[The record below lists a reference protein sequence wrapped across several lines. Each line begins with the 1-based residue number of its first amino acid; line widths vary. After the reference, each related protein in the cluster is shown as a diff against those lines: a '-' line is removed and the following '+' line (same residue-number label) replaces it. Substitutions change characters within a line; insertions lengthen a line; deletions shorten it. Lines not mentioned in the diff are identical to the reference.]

1 MPRASERGSMTTS
14 EPEHLNNHQ
23 RDTLGQILAHR
34 AGHNIEWQAVLSLLE
49 AIGGVEL
56 RHDGKY
62 LVKVGAETE
71 TFVRPRGKDVDVQQV
86 VDLRRM
92 LTAAGY
98 GSGAEGEV
106 AGQDG

>member
-1 MPRASERGSMTTS
+1 MTTS

-23 RDTLGQILAHR
+23 RDTLRQILQR
-34 AGHNIEWQAVLSLLE
+34 PTGHNLEWQDVLSLLE

-62 LVKVGAETE
+62 LVKVGTETE

-92 LTAAGY
+92 LAAAGY
-98 GSGAEGEV
+98 GSAKEGE
-106 AGQDG
+106 ATGPEA